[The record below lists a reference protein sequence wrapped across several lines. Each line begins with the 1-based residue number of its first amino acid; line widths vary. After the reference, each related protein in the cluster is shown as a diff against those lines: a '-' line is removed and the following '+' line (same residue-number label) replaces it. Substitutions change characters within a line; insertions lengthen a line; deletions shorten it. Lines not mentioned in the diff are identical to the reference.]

1 MIRIGIIGTENSH
14 AMAFAQAINLPDE
27 NGKMRFPDV
36 RVVGVYGPDLE
47 SARQII
53 NETGVDF
60 LAEKPEDFFGKVDAM
75 IVTCRKGSLHA
86 QYAKPFLEAGLPM
99 FIDKPF
105 TVDLAEAK
113 ELAKISEEKGAALCG
128 GSGCKFAYDIL
139 VLRDTVKRWKKD
151 GQFVTGMMNFA
162 ADPDSVYD
170 GFFFYSSHL
179 TEMALVTFGYDPR
192 SLVAIEKNGSRT
204 CVLRYDDYDVT
215 LNYTR
220 GTSVSTGV
228 LIGKKANVAR
238 KIDISMIYLQE
249 VTAFIHALQTGKVP
263 FTREELVKPVAVIN
277 AIEESVRLGGKEV
290 PIE

>member
-128 GSGCKFAYDIL
+128 GSGCKE
-139 VLRDTVKRWKKD
+139 T
-151 GQFVTGMMNFA
+151 
-162 ADPDSVYD
+162 
-170 GFFFYSSHL
+170 
-179 TEMALVTFGYDPR
+179 
-192 SLVAIEKNGSRT
+192 
-204 CVLRYDDYDVT
+204 
-215 LNYTR
+215 
-220 GTSVSTGV
+220 
-228 LIGKKANVAR
+228 
-238 KIDISMIYLQE
+238 
-249 VTAFIHALQTGKVP
+249 
-263 FTREELVKPVAVIN
+263 
-277 AIEESVRLGGKEV
+277 
-290 PIE
+290 